1 MDAELVMMACP
12 SVMAVLT
19 VAVLTFSSSS
29 QMLMVPL
36 LDASAVV
43 ASPKALAPSSVNF
56 RDTYYSEAPPLVTG
70 PSWAAAL
77 SIMEPSRIKSP
88 SALLPSRKVR

>member
-1 MDAELVMMACP
+1 MTTCSCVKGLDAELVMMAEP

-36 LDASAVV
+36 DAASAVV

-56 RDTYYSEAPPLVTG
+56 RET
-70 PSWAAAL
+70 
-77 SIMEPSRIKSP
+77 
-88 SALLPSRKVR
+88 

>member
-1 MDAELVMMACP
+1 MTTCSCVKGFAAELVMMAEP

-36 LDASAVV
+36 LEASFVV
-43 ASPKALAPSSVNF
+43 ASPKA
-56 RDTYYSEAPPLVTG
+56 
-70 PSWAAAL
+70 
-77 SIMEPSRIKSP
+77 
-88 SALLPSRKVR
+88 

>member
-1 MDAELVMMACP
+1 MTTASCVKGLEAELVMMASP
-12 SVMAVLT
+12 SVMAALT

-36 LDASAVV
+36 EAARRVV

-56 RDTYYSEAPPLVTG
+56 RDT
-70 PSWAAAL
+70 
-77 SIMEPSRIKSP
+77 
-88 SALLPSRKVR
+88 